1 MIVVVGPPAWRGGE
15 PGMPAGRTCE
25 IALAAAGTGARAEL
39 VGRIGD
45 DPIGDRLLIAL
56 AQATVGH
63 AAVLRDP
70 TRPTP
75 VVAAAPEPEPEPEDA
90 FADVV
95 PVDDAATD
103 PSAPAPAG
111 PRLQAA
117 DVALGLQ
124 YLTAFGVLVV
134 ADDAPIE
141 VLPACV
147 DGAAFAGASLVV
159 LVREGSAPPAD
170 LPAAATVLE
179 VPARD
184 DGAFG
189 ALVGLYAAR
198 LDAGDDPAQAFSA
211 ALGEGWA
218 APLS

>member
-15 PGMPAGRTCE
+15 PGRPAGRTCE
-25 IALAAAGTGARAEL
+25 IVLAAAGTGARAEV
-39 VGRIGD
+39 VGRVGD
-45 DPIGDRLLIAL
+45 DPAGDRLLIAL
-56 AQATVGH
+56 AHAGVGH

-70 TRPTP
+70 ARPTP
-75 VVAAAPEPEPEPEDA
+75 VLAADPEREPGPEDA
-90 FADVV
+90 FEDQ
-95 PVDDAATD
+95 VDAGDAT
-103 PSAPAPAG
+103 PAPQAPSG
-111 PRLQAA
+111 PRLQPA

-124 YLTAFGVLVV
+124 YLTAFNVLVV
-134 ADDAPIE
+134 ADDAPPE

-159 LVREGSAPPAD
+159 LVGEGSAPPPE

-179 VPARD
+179 APARD

-189 ALVGLYAAR
+189 TLVGLYAAR

-211 ALGEGWA
+211 ALAEGWETPRA
-218 APLS
+218 

>member
-15 PGMPAGRTCE
+15 PGRPAGRTCE
-25 IALAAAGTGARAEL
+25 IVLAAAGAGARAEL
-39 VGRIGD
+39 VGRVGD
-45 DPIGDRLLIAL
+45 DPPGDRLLIAL
-56 AQATVGH
+56 ALAGVGH

-75 VVAAAPEPEPEPEDA
+75 VLDATPEREPEPEDA
-90 FADVV
+90 FAEA
-95 PVDDAATD
+95 DDASADAPPATL
-103 PSAPAPAG
+103 AG
-111 PRLQAA
+111 PRLQPA

-134 ADDAPIE
+134 ADDAPPE
-141 VLPACV
+141 VLPVCV
-147 DGAAFAGASLVV
+147 EGAAFAGASLVV
-159 LVREGSAPPAD
+159 LVREGSAPPPD
-170 LPAAATVLE
+170 LPSAATVLE
-179 VPARD
+179 APARD

-211 ALGEGWA
+211 ALGEGWP

>member
-15 PGMPAGRTCE
+15 PGRPAGRTCE

-39 VGRIGD
+39 VGRVGD
-45 DPIGDRLLIAL
+45 DPDGDRLLIAL
-56 AQATVGH
+56 AQANVGH

-75 VVAAAPEPEPEPEDA
+75 VLAAPPEPEPEPEEA
-90 FADVV
+90 FADAE
-95 PVDDAATD
+95 PATPD
-103 PSAPAPAG
+103 PGRPPAPAG
-111 PRLQAA
+111 PHLQPA

-134 ADDAPIE
+134 ADDAPPE

-159 LVREGSAPPAD
+159 LVREGTAPPLD

-179 VPARD
+179 APARD

-218 APLS
+218 APVS

>member
-1 MIVVVGPPAWRGGE
+1 MIVVIGPPAWRRGE
-15 PGMPAGRTCE
+15 PGRPAGRTCE

-39 VGRIGD
+39 VGRVGD
-45 DPIGDRLLIAL
+45 DPAGDRLLIAIAL
-56 AQATVGH
+56 AGVGH

-70 TRPTP
+70 TRATP
-75 VVAAAPEPEPEPEDA
+75 VLAEAPEPEPEPEDA
-90 FADVV
+90 FAD
-95 PVDDAATD
+95 TD
-103 PSAPAPAG
+103 PASPEASRPTDASG
-111 PRLQAA
+111 PRLQPA

-134 ADDAPIE
+134 ADDAPPE

-159 LVREGSAPPAD
+159 LVREGSVPPPD

-179 VPARD
+179 APARD

-189 ALVGLYAAR
+189 TLVGLYAAR

-218 APLS
+218 APVS